1 MQSIINNFPI
11 NNEEYATLE
20 KKFGL
25 LAHDQAWQLKRRNYN
40 NNMTDEQE
48 DVVQEIRIAM
58 IRAGSYFKRQT
69 YIENSFLSL
78 RRRVR
83 DPFLR
88 SVLGELKS
96 LWKARTRHGA
106 NRQKF
111 GPHQERMLERLV
123 RLFVPDERQPSRE
136 APLQLDKRF
145 EAYCKGIT
153 WNHQRLLGKK
163 ITREKSWRTGLV
175 SLNDYDYLAKSHE
188 L

>member
-1 MQSIINNFPI
+1 MQSIINNYPI
-11 NNEEYATLE
+11 NNEEYAALE

-25 LAHDQAWQLKRRNYN
+25 LAHDQAWQLKRKNYN

-58 IRAGSYFKRQT
+58 IRAGSYYKRQT
-69 YIENSFLSL
+69 FIENCFIAL

-83 DPFLR
+83 DPFLHQ
-88 SVLGELKS
+88 VLDELKS
-96 LWKARTRHGA
+96 LWANRTRHGA

-123 RLFVPDERQPSRE
+123 RRFVPEDRRPTRD
-136 APLQLDKRF
+136 APLQLDVKF
-145 EAYCKGIT
+145 QTYCKQIT
-153 WNHQRLLGKK
+153 WNHQKLLGKK

-175 SLNDYDYLAKSHE
+175 SLSEFDYLQKND